1 MEAVFS
7 AIEKICPVTYK
18 ADMKKYTSFKI
29 GGCAD
34 LLAEPENRSQLREV
48 LKLSQDVPHIIIGNG
63 TNLLFGDGGYRGVV
77 LRLGSR
83 FASVRAEGN
92 RIYADAGASLGAVSR
107 TAMENGLCGMAP
119 LSGIPATV
127 GGAVIMNAGAYG
139 GEMADV
145 IESVTY
151 MTKEG
156 EEVTSSDHGFSY
168 RHSKYMGKDIVI
180 VGAVFHLTEGNR
192 EEIKREMEELA
203 QKRREKQPLTLPSAG
218 SAFKRPKDGFAA
230 KMIDEAGLR
239 GFSVGGAAVS
249 EKHAGF
255 VVNTGNATAD
265 DVRRLLLAV
274 QEKVK
279 EAYGVL
285 LEPEIQ
291 FVGEFI

>member
-7 AIEKICPVTYK
+7 AVEKICPAVRM

-34 LLAEPENRSQLREV
+34 LLAEPENVSQLRAV
-48 LKLSQDVPHIIIGNG
+48 LKVLKDVPHIIIGNG

-77 LRLGSR
+77 LRLGNR
-83 FASVRAEGN
+83 FARVRVEGN
-92 RIYADAGASLGAVSR
+92 RIYADAGASLAAVSR
-107 TAMENGLCGMAP
+107 AAMEAGLAGLAP

-145 IESVTY
+145 IETVTY
-151 MTKEG
+151 MTPDG
-156 EEVTSSDHGFSY
+156 EAGESSDHGFSY
-168 RHSKYMGKDIVI
+168 RHSTYMEKDRII
-180 VGAVFHLTEGNR
+180 TGAVFKLSKGDS
-192 EEIKREMEELA
+192 EEIKREMEALSVR
-203 QKRREKQPLTLPSAG
+203 RREKQPLNLPSAG
-218 SAFKRPKDGFAA
+218 SAFKRPKEGFAA

-255 VVNTGNATAD
+255 VVNTGNASAD
-265 DVRRLLLAV
+265 DVRKLLLAV
-274 QEKVK
+274 QKKVE
-279 EAYGVL
+279 EAYGVV

-291 FVGEFI
+291 FVGEFT